1 MTLHLTLSTDEVND
15 NGQCSKDDLNCKSK
29 QSEIIDEAK
38 YNAYEHRDVT
48 SREDFLIHQELDE
61 IDELKSSRFLK
72 HSEILFTNKN
82 NDFVTYDSFNI
93 YGVFSELFP
102 KKKNSI
108 AENVKFQY

>member
-1 MTLHLTLSTDEVND
+1 MTLHLTLSTDEQVND

-61 IDELKSSRFLK
+61 IDELKSSRFFKVFRNFKKCIFLTQIVFCLP
-72 HSEILFTNKN
+72 EIFKLNFKT
-82 NDFVTYDSFNI
+82 SF
-93 YGVFSELFP
+93 
-102 KKKNSI
+102 
-108 AENVKFQY
+108 